1 MEKYKKVIYQRGTI
15 NVNYLMYNI
24 LYEICNI
31 ILGVSLKDIEKRL
44 IILQQKYMETKEI
57 RRSQLE

>member
-1 MEKYKKVIYQRGTI
+1 MEKYKKVIYQCGMI

>member
-1 MEKYKKVIYQRGTI
+1 MEKYKKVIYQRRMI

>member
-1 MEKYKKVIYQRGTI
+1 MEKYKKVIYQRGMI

>member
-1 MEKYKKVIYQRGTI
+1 MEKYKKVIYQRGMI
-15 NVNYLMYNI
+15 NVNYLIYNI

>member
-1 MEKYKKVIYQRGTI
+1 MEKYKKVIYQRGMI

-44 IILQQKYMETKEI
+44 IIIQQKYMETKEI